1 MITRSILI
9 VSPEFWSDH
18 CVSKH
23 HYAVT
28 LAINFF
34 VFFLNP
40 PIENI
45 KHIDIKKSSVERL
58 YLISFGGVAR
68 GLRFFPSFVRQYF
81 EKNFLYDIEKKTGK
95 RIDIVWLFENSR
107 FFDMRFAVDR
117 IKIYHQVDLN
127 QNFNLQIAAS
137 TADICFCTTNFIK
150 NKILKFNKNTY
161 KIDHGVTPFE
171 ERSLMPFEYSEKFKS
186 DRINVV
192 YVGNLQMEYLD
203 NELLTQLV
211 CKFKNVHF
219 HFVGGYTKECSLWR
233 SAGDLPNITWWGKV
247 DYHFIP
253 DLIEKSDVLLVTYK
267 SKYYK
272 DQVANPHKIME
283 YLSSGKVIVATY
295 TDEYKDKRQLLE
307 MTDSSSDYINIFA
320 RVINNLPEY
329 NSQERQLIRKK
340 FAGSNTYDKQIDK
353 IFSLL
358 KKHNLLPGN

>member
-1 MITRSILI
+1 VINRSILI

-40 PIENI
+40 PIENV

-58 YLISFGGVAR
+58 YLISFGGIAR

-81 EKNFLYDIEKKTGK
+81 ERNFLYDIEKKTGK

-107 FFDMRFAVDR
+107 FFDMRFAEDR

-127 QNFNLQIAAS
+127 QNFNLQVAAS

-171 ERSLMPFEYSEKFKS
+171 ERSLMPFEYSGKFKS
-186 DRINVV
+186 NRINVV

-203 NELLTQLV
+203 NELLMQLV

-219 HFVGGYTKECSLWR
+219 HFVGWYTKDCLLWKMTDGL
-233 SAGDLPNITWWGKV
+233 SNITWWGKV

-253 DLIEKSDVLLVTYK
+253 NMLEKFDVLLVVYK
-267 SKYYK
+267 EKHYK
-272 DQVANPHKIME
+272 DQANPHKIME
-283 YLSSGKVIVATY
+283 YLLSGKVIVATY
-295 TDEYKDKRQLLE
+295 TDEYKDKRHLLE
-307 MTDSSSDYINIFA
+307 MVDNSSDYINVFE
-320 RVINNLPEY
+320 RVVNNLSEY
-329 NSQERQLIRKK
+329 NSEERQFERNL
-340 FAGSNTYDKQIDK
+340 FAESNTYDKQIDK

-358 KKHNLLPGN
+358 RKHNLLSVNQ